1 MEENLLSQI
10 RAVYTNQLMCVWI
23 HGKTLVR
30 LRVGKFTKI
39 SFHCVQLTLFFSLFT
54 AELNPKNDFIKLTTN
69 TEVIVA
75 PKVRQLAKPTDL
87 NSSQLSAT
95 DEQKVVPH
103 ICLRNLPDPDENDNH
118 CALEHG
124 LSIVVHP
131 DDLSGI
137 EIGMVRLTKVTPGYE
152 SSSRKSASTG
162 ASASVPTSG
171 TTTSNNGT
179 NDDKEGGWTDL
190 DLSSPAKAV
199 YAHVQISTS
208 IPRQHVSL
216 GAVIKT
222 TLDLGDFDIIK

>member
-1 MEENLLSQI
+1 
-10 RAVYTNQLMCVWI
+10 
-23 HGKTLVR
+23 
-30 LRVGKFTKI
+30 
-39 SFHCVQLTLFFSLFT
+39 
-54 AELNPKNDFIKLTTN
+54 LTTN

-95 DEQKVVPH
+95 DEQKVAPH
-103 ICLRNLPDPDENDNH
+103 ICLRNLPTLDKDSPG
-118 CALEHG
+118 ALEHG

-137 EIGMVRLTKVTPGYE
+137 DIGLVRLTKVTPGYE
-152 SSSRKSASTG
+152 SSSRKSASAPTG
-162 ASASVPTSG
+162 ASAPAPTVG

-179 NDDKEGGWTDL
+179 NDDKEGAWTDL

-208 IPRQHVSL
+208 IPRQHVSV
-216 GAVIKT
+216 GPVIKT